1 MATGG
6 APRQVK
12 GEQGMSEQK
21 EKWQGWLALSTAIMA
36 VLAALT
42 TLYMGKFSSRAIM
55 AQGQESDQWAYY
67 QAKSIKGHTFETN
80 KKTLELLYLTQ
91 KGLSPK
97 AEAEYQNTLNKYG
110 EEVKRYEGEKKEIKE
125 KAEGIAKVKLKA
137 QEMGGDFAYA
147 LIFLQIALMLSSIAS
162 LTKRHYLWYIALI
175 CNLGWLFFFMDA
187 WLLFY

>member
-1 MATGG
+1 
-6 APRQVK
+6 
-12 GEQGMSEQK
+12 MSEQK

-67 QAKSIKGHTFETN
+67 QAKSIKGHTYEVN
-80 KKTLELLYLTQ
+80 LKTLELQYLTQ
-91 KGLSPK
+91 KGLSPE
-97 AEAEYQNTLNKYG
+97 AAAEYQKTLGKYG
-110 EEVKRYEGEKKEIKE
+110 EEIKRYDGEKKEIKE
-125 KAEGIAKVKLKA
+125 KAEGIAKAKLKA

-147 LIFLQIALMLSSIAS
+147 LIFLQIALMLASISS
-162 LTKRHYLWYIALI
+162 LTKRKYLWYIALV
-175 CNLGWLFFFMDA
+175 CNVGWLFFFLDA